1 MTARRVQVQGCLPSI
16 LVLVALGAV
25 LAALVTASLAFVGVA
40 VAAGLVAALVR
51 WVRRLLGA
59 RSPPVDAV
67 RRRAADSTIDA
78 ELVEPSEGGDQR
90 PPKRLE

>member
-1 MTARRVQVQGCLPSI
+1 MTGRRVQVQGCLPSL

-25 LAALVTASLAFVGVA
+25 LAALLTASLAFVGVA
-40 VAAGLVAALVR
+40 VAAGLVAALVKS
-51 WVRRLLGA
+51 VRRLVGA
-59 RSPPVDAV
+59 RERPVEPV

-78 ELVEPSEGGDQR
+78 EVVEPSGGGDQR